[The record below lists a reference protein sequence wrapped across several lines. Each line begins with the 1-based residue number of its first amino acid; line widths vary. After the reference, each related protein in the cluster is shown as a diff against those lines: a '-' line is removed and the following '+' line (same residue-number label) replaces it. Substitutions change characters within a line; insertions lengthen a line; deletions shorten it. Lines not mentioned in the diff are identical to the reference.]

1 MRGRH
6 FILEDKLNFIRI
18 FRSKDSLLVL
28 NNVITLN
35 FADALPCS
43 IFCEKSKEEK
53 RQVMHFPQLK
63 EYGNRAMKCNLWKC
77 WINSMTPR
85 TIRKCFMKKE
95 WNCQTHNKMKCEKNG
110 RHCQSTLHKHN
121 EVDIL
126 FSDKRYSLIL

>member
-6 FILEDKLNFIRI
+6 FILEDKFNFIRI
-18 FRSKDSLLVL
+18 FPSKDSLLVL

-35 FADALPCS
+35 FADASLAAS
-43 IFCEKSKEEK
+43 SVKNQK
-53 RQVMHFPQLK
+53 RKKALHFHQLK

-77 WINSMTPR
+77 WINSMTIR

-126 FSDKRYSLIL
+126 FPDKRYSLIL